1 MSAGTLN
8 FTFCFY
14 TTNPSIY
21 FIDVAE
27 KLRCK
32 AVRELPPSEHGT
44 CDGRG
49 HAGVVVIGGSTNMF
63 KVKQFVLRELLVRKG
78 SLHHDCENCTFVSSS
93 FAILV

>member
-1 MSAGTLN
+1 M
-8 FTFCFY
+8 
-14 TTNPSIY
+14 NPSIY

-32 AVRELPPSEHGT
+32 ALRELPPSEHGT

-63 KVKQFVLRELLVRKG
+63 KVKQFVLSELLAREG
-78 SLHHDCENCTFVSSS
+78 SLSFHHDCENCTFVCST
-93 FAILV
+93 FAKLV